1 MSWIIGCFL
10 LELDASPG
18 ENTDNTDAYLAPT
31 FFRRVDFF
39 LLEIFYFM
47 LILLLLGTRSNRMF
61 WLLHVFLSFIFH
73 ALRHPIQ
80 ELLCMRVA

>member
-31 FFRRVDFF
+31 FFRRFAFF
-39 LLEIFYFM
+39 AGYLFYFI
-47 LILLLLGTRSNRMF
+47 LILLLLGTRSNRLF
-61 WLLHVFLSFIFH
+61 
-73 ALRHPIQ
+73 
-80 ELLCMRVA
+80 